1 MPIIVKTLART
12 RFTVPDVTEDMK
24 IEDIKLILTQK
35 YNINM
40 DQIRLI
46 YTGKQLNNSDTV
58 AEAGIYDTEQNIV
71 ISMVLSLRGGT
82 YSSFKY
88 Y

>member
-71 ISMVLSLRGGT
+71 ISMVLSLRG
-82 YSSFKY
+82 
-88 Y
+88 

>member
-1 MPIIVKTLART
+1 MPILVKTLART
-12 RFTVPDVTEDMK
+12 QFTVPDVTEDMK
-24 IEDIKLILTQK
+24 IEDIKLILNQK

-46 YTGKQLNNSDTV
+46 YNGKQLNNTDTV
-58 AEAGIYDTEQNIV
+58 VEAGIYDTEQNIK

-82 YSSFKY
+82 LF
-88 Y
+88 